1 MRKFAFA
8 INNCTVKYKSWHTCM
23 LYIVAALLLIA
34 CDNQELRKKKVKVQY
49 NGPLVEFRGVET
61 LYSDNAIIQLKI
73 EAPEQRIFQNGDVKY
88 PKGVK
93 ISRYDA
99 YGTRISTLRGDSGS
113 YDKTRQLYQA
123 FGNIVV
129 ENLELRQRLYT
140 TQLDW
145 DQPKRE
151 IRTDRPIKIITP
163 NEMLEGVGLVS
174 DESFSRYRILRPSGT
189 FSLNPQ

>member
-1 MRKFAFA
+1 MRNFVIAT
-8 INNCTVKYKSWHTCM
+8 NNRTVKYKSWHTGM
-23 LYIVAALLLIA
+23 LCIATVLLLSA
-34 CDNQELRKKKVKVQY
+34 CNNQELRKKKVKVQY

-73 EAPEQRIFQNGDVKY
+73 EAPEQFIFQNGDVKY

-99 YGTRISTLRGDSGS
+99 YGKKISTLRGDSGS

-129 ENLELRQRLYT
+129 ENLELNQRLYT

-151 IRTDRPIKIITP
+151 IRTDKPIKIITP

-189 FSLNPQ
+189 FSLNP